1 MSVRHGRTGQETGWA
16 INAPQRV
23 LIVDDD
29 PSTRY
34 VYRQVLDPLGLTLDE
49 AASGD
54 EAIHALGE
62 AAPDLVVLD
71 MLLPGTPGTA
81 VLSYIYREPHLT
93 HTSVLIITAHH
104 SWPDLQLRN
113 RDRMLYKPVSPRSM
127 RQAAQD
133 VLHLPPQAR

>member
-1 MSVRHGRTGQETGWA
+1 MGTSR
-16 INAPQRV
+16 RV

-29 PSTRY
+29 SSTRY
-34 VYRQVLDPLGLTLDE
+34 VYQQVLDVLGLQLDE

-54 EAIHALGE
+54 DAIRALSE
-62 AAPDLVVLD
+62 SAPDLVVLD

-81 VLSYIYREPHLT
+81 VLSFIYSQPHLEN
-93 HTSVLIITAHH
+93 TSVLIITAHH

-133 VLHLPPQAR
+133 ALQLPPPAPR